1 MHESLTVIAHIRAKP
16 GQESRVRQ
24 VLQGLVSPTRAEPG
38 CINYDLHQSQTDPAL
53 FLFYENWTSEA
64 HLDAHSKSPHIQS
77 FRKIAGEILAGPVEI
92 TKWQV
97 VI

>member
-1 MHESLTVIAHIRAKP
+1 VHESLTVIAHIRAKP

>member
-1 MHESLTVIAHIRAKP
+1 VHESLTVIAHIRAKP

-24 VLQGLVSPTRAEPG
+24 VLQGLVSATRAEAG

-53 FLFYENWTSEA
+53 FVFYENWTSEA

-77 FRKIAGEILAGPVEI
+77 FRKVAGEILAGPVEI
-92 TKWQV
+92 TKRQV

>member
-1 MHESLTVIAHIRAKP
+1 VHQSVTVIAHIRAKP
-16 GQESRVRQ
+16 GQESRVRKL
-24 VLQGLVSPTRAEPG
+24 LQELLPPTRAEAG

-53 FLFYENWTSEA
+53 FVFYENWTSEA
-64 HLDAHSKSPHIQS
+64 HLEAHSKSAHIQS
-77 FRKIAGEILAGPVEI
+77 LRRVAGELLEGPIEI

>member
-1 MHESLTVIAHIRAKP
+1 VHEHLTVIAHIRAKP

-24 VLQGLVSPTRAEPG
+24 VLQGLVTATRAESG

-53 FLFYENWTSEA
+53 FVFYENWTSEA

-77 FRKIAGEILAGPVEI
+77 FRKLAGEILAGPVEI

-97 VI
+97 LI

>member
-1 MHESLTVIAHIRAKP
+1 VHESLTVIAHVRAKP

-24 VLQGLVSPTRAEPG
+24 VLQELLPPTRAEAG

-53 FLFYENWTSEA
+53 FVFYENWTSEA
-64 HLDAHSKSPHIQS
+64 HLEAHSKSPHIQS
-77 FRKIAGEILAGPVEI
+77 LRKVAGEILAGPIEI

>member
-24 VLQGLVSPTRAEPG
+24 VLQGLVSATRAEAG
-38 CINYDLHQSQTDPAL
+38 CINYDLHQSQADPAL
-53 FLFYENWTSEA
+53 FVFYENWTSEA

-77 FRKIAGEILAGPVEI
+77 FRKVAGEILAGPVEI

>member
-24 VLQGLVSPTRAEPG
+24 VLQGLVSPTRAEVG

-53 FLFYENWTSEA
+53 FVFYENWASEA

-77 FRKIAGEILAGPVEI
+77 FRKVAGEILAGLVEI

>member
-1 MHESLTVIAHIRAKP
+1 VQESLTLIAHVRAKP

-24 VLQGLVSPTRAEPG
+24 VLQSLLSPTRGEAG

-53 FLFYENWTSEA
+53 FVFYQNWSSEA
-64 HLDAHSKSPHIQS
+64 HLEAHAKSPHIQAL
-77 FRKIAGEILAGPVEI
+77 RKVADEIFAGPIEI

-97 VI
+97 VK

>member
-1 MHESLTVIAHIRAKP
+1 VHESLTVIAHIRAKP

-24 VLQGLVSPTRAEPG
+24 VLQGLVSPTRAEAG
-38 CINYDLHQSQTDPAL
+38 CINYDLHQSQTDPTL
-53 FLFYENWTSEA
+53 FVFYENWASEA

-77 FRKIAGEILAGPVEI
+77 FRKVAGEILAGLVEI

>member
-1 MHESLTVIAHIRAKP
+1 VHESLTVIAHIRAKP

-24 VLQGLVSPTRAEPG
+24 VLQELLPPTRAEAG

-53 FLFYENWTSEA
+53 FVFYENWASEA
-64 HLDAHSKSPHIQS
+64 HLEAHSKSPHIQS
-77 FRKIAGEILAGPVEI
+77 LRSVAGELFAGPIEI

>member
-24 VLQGLVSPTRAEPG
+24 VLQGLVSATRAEAG

-53 FLFYENWTSEA
+53 FVFYENWTSEA

-77 FRKIAGEILAGPVEI
+77 FRKVAGEILAGPVEI
-92 TKWQV
+92 TKWRV

>member
-24 VLQGLVSPTRAEPG
+24 VLQGLVSPTRAEAG
-38 CINYDLHQSQTDPAL
+38 CINYDLHQSQADPAL
-53 FLFYENWTSEA
+53 FVFYENWTSEA

-77 FRKIAGEILAGPVEI
+77 FRKVAGEILAGPVEI

>member
-1 MHESLTVIAHIRAKP
+1 VHESLTVIAHIRAKP

-24 VLQGLVSPTRAEPG
+24 VLQGLVSATRAEAG
-38 CINYDLHQSQTDPAL
+38 RINYDLHQSQTDPAL
-53 FLFYENWTSEA
+53 FVFYENWTSEA

-77 FRKIAGEILAGPVEI
+77 FRKVAGEILAGPVEI

>member
-24 VLQGLVSPTRAEPG
+24 VLQGLLIPTRAEAG
-38 CINYDLHQSQTDPAL
+38 CINYDLHQSQADPAL
-53 FLFYENWTSEA
+53 FVFYENWASEA

-77 FRKIAGEILAGPVEI
+77 FRKVAGEILAGPVEI

>member
-1 MHESLTVIAHIRAKP
+1 MHESLTVIAHIRARP

-24 VLQGLVSPTRAEPG
+24 VLQGLVSPTRAEAG

-53 FLFYENWTSEA
+53 FVFYENWASEA
-64 HLDAHSKSPHIQS
+64 HLDAHSKSAHIQS
-77 FRKIAGEILAGPVEI
+77 FRKVALEILAGPVEI

>member
-16 GQESRVRQ
+16 GHESRVREI
-24 VLQGLVSPTRAEPG
+24 LQGLLSPTRAEAG
-38 CINYDLHQSQTDPAL
+38 CINYDLHQSHTDPAL
-53 FLFYENWTSEA
+53 FVFYENWVSEA
-64 HLDAHSKSPHIQS
+64 HLEAHSKSPHIQS
-77 FRKIAGEILAGPVEI
+77 LRKVAGEVLAGPVEI

>member
-1 MHESLTVIAHIRAKP
+1 VHESLTVIAHIRAKP

-24 VLQGLVSPTRAEPG
+24 VLQGLVSPTRAEAG
-38 CINYDLHQSQTDPAL
+38 CINYDLHQSKTDPAL
-53 FLFYENWTSEA
+53 FVFYENWTSEA

-77 FRKIAGEILAGPVEI
+77 FRKVAGEILAGPVEI
-92 TKWQV
+92 TKWRV

>member
-24 VLQGLVSPTRAEPG
+24 VLQGLVSATRAEAG
-38 CINYDLHQSQTDPAL
+38 CINYDLHQSQADPTL
-53 FLFYENWTSEA
+53 FVFYENWTSEA

-77 FRKIAGEILAGPVEI
+77 FRKVAGEILAGPVEI

>member
-1 MHESLTVIAHIRAKP
+1 
-16 GQESRVRQ
+16 
-24 VLQGLVSPTRAEPG
+24 
-38 CINYDLHQSQTDPAL
+38 LHQSQTDPAL
-53 FLFYENWTSEA
+53 FVFYENWTSEA

-77 FRKIAGEILAGPVEI
+77 FRKVAGEILAGPVEI

>member
-1 MHESLTVIAHIRAKP
+1 VVGSLTVIAHIRAKP
-16 GQESRVRQ
+16 GQESRLRQ
-24 VLQGLVSPTRAEPG
+24 VLQSLLSSTRAEAG

-53 FLFYENWTSEA
+53 FVFYENWASEA
-64 HLDAHSKSPHIQS
+64 HLEAHAKSPHIQS
-77 FRKIAGEILAGPVEI
+77 FRKLANELLVEPVEI

>member
-24 VLQGLVSPTRAEPG
+24 VLQGLVSPTRAEVG
-38 CINYDLHQSQTDPAL
+38 CINYDLHQSQADPTL
-53 FLFYENWTSEA
+53 FVFYENWASEA

-77 FRKIAGEILAGPVEI
+77 FRKVAGEILAGPVEI

>member
-1 MHESLTVIAHIRAKP
+1 VHESLTVIAHIRAKP
-16 GQESRVRQ
+16 GHESRVRQ
-24 VLQGLVSPTRAEPG
+24 VLQGLVFPTRAEAG

-53 FLFYENWTSEA
+53 FVFYENWTSEA

-77 FRKIAGEILAGPVEI
+77 FRKVAGEILAGPVEI
-92 TKWQV
+92 TKWRV

>member
-16 GQESRVRQ
+16 GQESRMRQ
-24 VLQGLVSPTRAEPG
+24 VLQGLVSPTRAEVG
-38 CINYDLHQSQTDPAL
+38 CINYDLHQSQADPTL
-53 FLFYENWTSEA
+53 FVFYENWASEA

-77 FRKIAGEILAGPVEI
+77 FRKVAGEILAGPVEI

>member
-24 VLQGLVSPTRAEPG
+24 VLQGLVSPTRAEAG
-38 CINYDLHQSQTDPAL
+38 CINYDLHQSQTDPTL
-53 FLFYENWTSEA
+53 FVFYENWASEA

-77 FRKIAGEILAGPVEI
+77 FRKVAGEILAGLVEI

>member
-1 MHESLTVIAHIRAKP
+1 VHESLTVIAHIRAKP

-24 VLQGLVSPTRAEPG
+24 VLQGLLIPTRAEAG
-38 CINYDLHQSQTDPAL
+38 CINYDLHQSQADPAL
-53 FLFYENWTSEA
+53 FVFYENWASEA

-77 FRKIAGEILAGPVEI
+77 FRKVAGEILAGPVEI

>member
-1 MHESLTVIAHIRAKP
+1 VHESLTVIAHIRAKP

-24 VLQGLVSPTRAEPG
+24 VLQGLVSPTRAEAG

-53 FLFYENWTSEA
+53 FVFYENWASEA

-77 FRKIAGEILAGPVEI
+77 FRKVAGEILAGLVEI

>member
-1 MHESLTVIAHIRAKP
+1 VHESLTVIAHIRAKP

-24 VLQGLVSPTRAEPG
+24 VLQELLPPTRAEAG

-53 FLFYENWTSEA
+53 FVFYENWASEA
-64 HLDAHSKSPHIQS
+64 HLEAHSKSPHIQS
-77 FRKIAGEILAGPVEI
+77 LRKVAGELLAGPIEI
-92 TKWQV
+92 TKWQL

>member
-1 MHESLTVIAHIRAKP
+1 VHESLTVIAHIRAKP
-16 GQESRVRQ
+16 GQESCVRQ
-24 VLQGLVSPTRAEPG
+24 VLQGLVSPTRAEAG

-53 FLFYENWTSEA
+53 FVFYENWTSEA
-64 HLDAHSKSPHIQS
+64 HLDAHSKSAHIQS
-77 FRKIAGEILAGPVEI
+77 FRKVAGEILAGPVEI